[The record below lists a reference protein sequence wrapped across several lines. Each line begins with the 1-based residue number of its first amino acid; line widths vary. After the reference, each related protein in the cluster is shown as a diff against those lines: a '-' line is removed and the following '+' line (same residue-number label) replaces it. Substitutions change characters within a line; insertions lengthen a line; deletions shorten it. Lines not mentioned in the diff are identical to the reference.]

1 MAIPVAVIAG
11 WLALVERV
19 AALWQRLRGKGG
31 QGDPPPPKY
40 RPRPTGAVWW
50 ALLPLAALALSG
62 CRWMSRGIMCLVL
75 VATVALSG
83 CASAPTWDRDEIEA
97 LCQVALDKDAD
108 GDCLPCE
115 PCPPCPQLPPVA
127 APVPEPP
134 APPPPADG
142 GAPVPPPAGD
152 DDHGDEA
159 PSPVF
164 VWKPVADTAPVL
176 YIVTPSQLDCESVT
190 VVPRQ
195 GAKEV
200 GAYRPPRANGQRQH
214 FGFKHKGEHYG
225 NKVKVVCKLRDGG
238 AKMWTIPHGAKRW
251 EGR

>member
-1 MAIPVAVIAG
+1 MATPLVPIVTKFMTWLGVA
-11 WLALVERV
+11 ERL
-19 AALWQRLRGKGG
+19 AALWARLKGKGG

-40 RPRPTGAVWW
+40 RPRPTGALWW

-62 CRWMSRGIMCLVL
+62 CRWMGRGIMCLL
-75 VATVALSG
+75 VVGALTFSA
-83 CASAPTWDRDEIEA
+83 CAGAPTWDRDELEA
-97 LCQVALDKDAD
+97 LCQAAA
-108 GDCLPCE
+108 PCE

-134 APPPPADG
+134 VPPPPADG
-142 GAPVPPPAGD
+142 GAPVSPPSGD
-152 DDHGDEA
+152 DDHEDEA

-164 VWKPVADTAPVL
+164 VWKPIADTAPVL
-176 YIVTPSQLDCESVT
+176 YIVTPAQLDCESVT

-195 GAKEV
+195 GKKEV
-200 GAYRPPRANGQRQH
+200 GVYRPPRANGQRQH